1 MSQRFYQCTCFER
14 CKGGREV
21 SRSTY
26 QRHRSIRVREEQLN
40 PPAQFAVHASSS
52 HAVVGDSIVGGNDD
66 SSDSEEEAS
75 EDLEGDSRMEIEP
88 EVDRGSNRSMALS
101 LSLESVADVDHLAM
115 DQDTG
120 QLEGP
125 NQGHDQV
132 VDPLGDEDTT
142 YHEPILDPGCQDLD
156 DIQSRDAGGN
166 DGDEEDDQVHEDDED
181 DLEPGMA
188 DTQAGGLDVD
198 QPPRFSA
205 VGDAAGDFH
214 KNALENLAKQAR
226 LSHLNIAME
235 FAQAIEAA
243 SLDDDFSKLDP
254 RILDSLRNP
263 PTTIPDINATPGL
276 RLGIDIFLA
285 LTNAAQET
293 YTSIRKAILKSYPN
307 DEIPSYDQ
315 IKQHIAEMTGVFAIV
330 NDMCI
335 NSCLAYTGP
344 YEGKDACPECGE
356 SCYDPVTKK
365 SRQIFQTIPIGP
377 LLQVL
382 KLDEQS
388 ATNLNYR
395 HILQLEINK
404 DLSEGGLPFY
414 KDFMH
419 GEASN
424 NAINAGHIKEDDFML
439 MMSFDGAQLFAN
451 KVSDCWIYIWVIFD
465 RAPDGRYLKKCVLP
479 GGFIPGPNK
488 PKNPDSYLFPGL
500 HHLSALQKEGISMW
514 DARKQKNVTSH
525 PFLCLATADGP
536 GMAYLNGLV
545 GHHGKNG
552 CRLFCTVPGRH
563 KQGGTHYYPA
573 LLKPVDYDVEG
584 SDHPDIDV
592 YQLPVYSVM
601 DYEEKLEYVIQS
613 RSETQ
618 YKKRRL
624 ETGISKPSIFM
635 GLNPKHRLDIPGCFG
650 SDIMHLGSLN
660 IPDLLINLWRGAFE
674 CDRRDDKST
683 WDWAVLQGPVWEK
696 HGKDVAACTPY
707 LPGSFDRPPRN
718 PAEKISSGYKAWE
731 FLMYLYSLGPGLFY
745 NVLPKKYWKHFCKLV
760 YGMRIMNQHHI
771 RTEDLK
777 SAHLALLEFVSEFEM
792 FYYQRRSE
800 RLHFVRQSIHA
811 LTHLAPEAVRLGPP
825 ICSSQWTMERTIGN
839 LVEEIRQ
846 PSNPYA
852 NLSQRGLQRCQVNT
866 LKSMFPS
873 LEEEKSKI
881 PRGALD
887 LGSGYVLLRARDRF
901 LYKLSG
907 HELAAVKRADI
918 QLEYPIQEYLS
929 VYRWARLRLPN
940 GQIARSAW
948 KESLKPLTKVRMT
961 RNVKV
966 CTYFVHYPQLLI
978 LEIFKIIAANQ
989 TIEFA
994 EVLFY
999 FQLHIVA
1006 GGINANETFAL
1017 VSKYSPPHTEILEES
1032 YHTFWS
1038 CTHGEIENMEIIPVK
1053 SILAVVAMIPHNLT
1067 SNDPKQQY
1075 FLSEKPGLEVAC
1087 LAGVEESMDE

>member
-1 MSQRFYQCTCFER
+1 MVKKFYQCTCFER
-14 CKGGREV
+14 CKGGKEV

-26 QRHRSIRVREEQLN
+26 HRHGPIREREQQI
-40 PPAQFAVHASSS
+40 AATGS
-52 HAVVGDSIVGGNDD
+52 HGQGSVSIVEGDD
-66 SSDSEEEAS
+66 DHSSDSEDLEE
-75 EDLEGDSRMEIEP
+75 EGEEGDSDRMEIES
-88 EVDRGSNRSMALS
+88 DLDGRGSSIDSEPDILPFEADMDHQGMA
-101 LSLESVADVDHLAM
+101 V
-115 DQDTG
+115 DQDPEQPEQFEDIRHPFPTA
-120 QLEGP
+120 LDLPVAEGP
-125 NQGHDQV
+125 LANQGQG
-132 VDPLGDEDTT
+132 VDPLDEEDP
-142 YHEPILDPGCQDLD
+142 YQEPIYDPGCQDLD
-156 DIQSRDAGGN
+156 DIQVPSEDRNLRDDDGV
-166 DGDEEDDQVHEDDED
+166 DGDIGEDEFEGNVPGPDFHEDE
-181 DLEPGMA
+181 
-188 DTQAGGLDVD
+188 
-198 QPPRFSA
+198 PPRMPEQLREPEPDVLDS
-205 VGDAAGDFH
+205 H
-214 KNALENLAKQAR
+214 KRKLEDLAKQAR
-226 LSHLNIAME
+226 LSHLKIAME
-235 FAQAIEAA
+235 FVQAIESA
-243 SLDDDFSKLDP
+243 SLDDKFSKLDP
-254 RILDSLRNP
+254 ITLHRLRNP
-263 PTTIPDINATPGL
+263 PTTLPDIEATPGL

-293 YTSIRKAILKSYPN
+293 YTSIRKAILKSHPN
-307 DEIPSYDQ
+307 DDIPSYDQ
-315 IKQHIAEMTGVFAIV
+315 IKKHIAELTGVFAIV
-330 NDMCI
+330 DDMCI
-335 NSCLAYTGP
+335 NSCLAFTGP
-344 YEGKDACPECGE
+344 YEEMDACPECGE
-356 SCYDPVTKK
+356 GRYDPVTKK
-365 SRQIFQTIPIGP
+365 SRQIFQTILLGP

-404 DLSEGGLPFY
+404 HLREGGLPFY
-414 KDFMH
+414 EDFMH

-424 NAINAGHIKEDDFML
+424 NAINTGHIKEDDFML
-439 MMSFDGAQLFAN
+439 MMSFDGAQLYAS

-465 RAPDGRYLKKCVLP
+465 HAPDGRYMKKCVLP

-500 HHLSALQKEGISMW
+500 HHLSALQKEGVSMW
-514 DARKQKNVTSH
+514 DARKQEIVSSH
-525 PFLCLATADGP
+525 PFLCLGTADGP

-563 KQGGTHYYPA
+563 KQGGSHYYPA
-573 LLKPVDYDVEG
+573 LLKPDNYIVKG
-584 SDHPDIDV
+584 SDHPDIDI
-592 YQLPVYSVM
+592 YNLPVYSVQ
-601 DYEEKLEYVIQS
+601 DYEEKLEYVVQS

-618 YKKRRL
+618 YKTRRL

-635 GLNPKHRLDIPGCFG
+635 GLNPNHRLDIPGCFG
-650 SDIMHLGSLN
+650 SDLMHLGSLN

-674 CDRRDDKST
+674 CDKKDDKST

-760 YGMRIMNQHHI
+760 FGMRIMNQHHI
-771 RTEDLK
+771 ETEDLK
-777 SAHLALLEFVSEFEM
+777 SAHLALLEFVNNFELL
-792 FYYQRRSE
+792 YYQRRPE

-887 LGSGYVLLRARDRF
+887 LGKGYVLLRARDRY
-901 LYKLSG
+901 LYNLSD
-907 HELAAVKRADI
+907 HELAAVRRADL
-918 QLEYPIQEYLS
+918 QLENPIEDYLA
-929 VYRWARLRLPN
+929 VHRWARLRLPN

-948 KESLKPLTKVRMT
+948 KENLKPLTKVRMS

-966 CTYFVHYPQLLI
+966 CIYFLHYPH
-978 LEIFKIIAANQ
+978 
-989 TIEFA
+989 TITNTRD
-994 EVLFY
+994 
-999 FQLHIVA
+999 IKD
-1006 GGINANETFAL
+1006 IN
-1017 VSKYSPPHTEILEES
+1017 
-1032 YHTFWS
+1032 
-1038 CTHGEIENMEIIPVK
+1038 CK
-1053 SILAVVAMIPHNLT
+1053 S
-1067 SNDPKQQY
+1067 SN
-1075 FLSEKPGLEVAC
+1075 
-1087 LAGVEESMDE
+1087 

>member
-1 MSQRFYQCTCFER
+1 M
-14 CKGGREV
+14 
-21 SRSTY
+21 
-26 QRHRSIRVREEQLN
+26 
-40 PPAQFAVHASSS
+40 
-52 HAVVGDSIVGGNDD
+52 
-66 SSDSEEEAS
+66 
-75 EDLEGDSRMEIEP
+75 
-88 EVDRGSNRSMALS
+88 
-101 LSLESVADVDHLAM
+101 DHLGMAV
-115 DQDTG
+115 DQVAGQFEDT
-120 QLEGP
+120 QHPLPMALEGP
-125 NQGHDQV
+125 NQGRG
-132 VDPLGDEDTT
+132 VDPLDEEDT
-142 YHEPILDPGCQDLD
+142 YHEPMHDPGCQDLD
-156 DIQSRDAGGN
+156 IQGRDADN
-166 DGDEEDDQVHEDDED
+166 DDDGDMLLGLGEDEQHEPEGDMPGFHED
-181 DLEPGMA
+181 EPPRMA
-188 DTQAGGLDVD
+188 GVPGASEPEPDVD
-198 QPPRFSA
+198 P
-205 VGDAAGDFH
+205 H
-214 KNALENLAKQAR
+214 KRALEDLAKQAR

-235 FAQAIEAA
+235 FAQAIESA
-243 SLDDDFSKLDP
+243 SLGDEFSKLDQ
-254 RILDSLRNP
+254 RTLDRLRNP
-263 PTTIPDINATPGL
+263 PTTIPDIDATPGL
-276 RLGIDIFLA
+276 QLGIDIFLA

-293 YTSIRKAILKSYPN
+293 YTSIRKAILKSHPN
-307 DEIPSYDQ
+307 DDIPSYDQ
-315 IKQHIAEMTGVFAIV
+315 IKQHIAEITGVFAIV

-335 NSCLAYTGP
+335 NSCLAFTGP
-344 YEGKDACPECGE
+344 YQGKDACPECGE
-356 SCYDPVTKK
+356 GRYDPVTKK
-365 SRQIFQTIPIGP
+365 PRQIFQTIPLGP

-404 DLSEGGLPFY
+404 HLSDGGLPFY
-414 KDFMH
+414 EDFMH

-439 MMSFDGAQLFAN
+439 MMSFDGAQLYAN

-465 RAPDGRYLKKCVLP
+465 HAPDGRYIKKRVLP

-488 PKNPDSYLFPGL
+488 PKNPDSYIFPGL
-500 HHLSALQKEGISMW
+500 HHLSALQKEGLSMW
-514 DARKQKNVTSH
+514 NARKQKIVTSH
-525 PFLCLATADGP
+525 PFFCLATADGP

-573 LLKPVDYDVEG
+573 LLKPVNHNVE
-584 SDHPDIDV
+584 DHPDIDV
-592 YQLPVYSVM
+592 NQLPAYSVQ
-601 DYEEKLEYVIQS
+601 DYEQKLEYVVKS

-674 CDRRDDKST
+674 CDKKDDKST
-683 WDWAVLQGPVWEK
+683 WDWAVLQGTVWDK

-745 NVLPKKYWKHFCKLV
+745 NVLPEKYWKHFCKLV
-760 YGMRIMNQHHI
+760 YGMRVMNQYHI
-771 RTEDLK
+771 KTEDLK
-777 SAHLALLEFVSEFEM
+777 NAHLALLEFVNEFELL
-792 FYYQRRSE
+792 YYQRRPE

-811 LTHLAPEAVRLGPP
+811 LTHLAPEAVRIGPP

-881 PRGALD
+881 PQGAVD
-887 LGSGYVLLRARDRF
+887 LGRGYVLLRARDRY

-907 HELAAVKRADI
+907 HELAAVRRADTQYPLEI
-918 QLEYPIQEYLS
+918 QDYLA

-948 KESLKPLTKVRMT
+948 KESLKPLTKVRMA

-966 CTYFVHYPQLLI
+966 CTI
-978 LEIFKIIAANQ
+978 L
-989 TIEFA
+989 
-994 EVLFY
+994 
-999 FQLHIVA
+999 
-1006 GGINANETFAL
+1006 
-1017 VSKYSPPHTEILEES
+1017 HTMPN
-1032 YHTFWS
+1032 Y
-1038 CTHGEIENMEIIPVK
+1038 
-1053 SILAVVAMIPHNLT
+1053 
-1067 SNDPKQQY
+1067 
-1075 FLSEKPGLEVAC
+1075 
-1087 LAGVEESMDE
+1087 